1 MKSAEEQLSTYKSV
15 HLNPKNI
22 RTHFVGVPLI
32 IWSIFLLLN
41 LIPVNFFAW
50 DNPAISINV
59 ASAFAIGVLIYYF
72 KLHARL
78 AFGLTLFIL
87 PVLYTSH
94 LVAEVQGAVW
104 IAIAVFVIGWVFQ
117 LIGHKYEKAKPAFVD
132 DLNQLLIGPFFLM
145 AELYFMLGLEK
156 ELDKLISPM
165 AVAKRRAL
173 ETQRREARS

>member
-22 RTHFVGVPLI
+22 STHFVGVPLI
-32 IWSIFLLLN
+32 IWSIFLLLH

-50 DNPAISINV
+50 DDPAISINV

-78 AFGLTLFIL
+78 AIGLSLFIV

-94 LVAEVQGAVW
+94 LVAEV
-104 IAIAVFVIGWVFQ
+104 
-117 LIGHKYEKAKPAFVD
+117 
-132 DLNQLLIGPFFLM
+132 
-145 AELYFMLGLEK
+145 
-156 ELDKLISPM
+156 
-165 AVAKRRAL
+165 
-173 ETQRREARS
+173 